1 MPACRDEFATVTR
14 WSTVRIGSKPYS
26 VPSRL
31 RGERLHVRLYAA
43 RVELL
48 HQGEVVASFDRLGR
62 DEPYR
67 IDYRHLVHSL
77 VKKPGAFAGYV
88 YREAL
93 FPTLNFRRAYDALS
107 DQLAHGA
114 DLEYLR
120 ILHLAA
126 TTVELKVDR
135 VLQAL
140 LDADELPRYD
150 RVKAAVAPEPIE
162 WPVIELT
169 PPDLTTY
176 DALLEEVLV

>member
-1 MPACRDEFATVTR
+1 M
-14 WSTVRIGSKPYS
+14 
-26 VPSRL
+26 
-31 RGERLHVRLYAA
+31 
-43 RVELL
+43 
-48 HQGEVVASFDRLGR
+48 
-62 DEPYR
+62 
-67 IDYRHLVHSL
+67 
-77 VKKPGAFAGYV
+77 
-88 YREAL
+88 
-93 FPTLNFRRAYDALS
+93 
-107 DQLAHGA
+107 
-114 DLEYLR
+114 
-120 ILHLAA
+120 AA